1 MVTIE
6 RTEKEIPKKYWMT
19 LEPEN
24 EKKFQEA
31 LRTTRI
37 QMTKDGIYDARM
49 MKLLKKVR
57 CKIEPAAAE
66 CALTDE

>member
-1 MVTIE
+1 
-6 RTEKEIPKKYWMT
+6 
-19 LEPEN
+19 
-24 EKKFQEA
+24 
-31 LRTTRI
+31 
-37 QMTKDGIYDARM
+37 MTKDGIYDARM

>member
-1 MVTIE
+1 
-6 RTEKEIPKKYWMT
+6 MT

-31 LRTTRI
+31 LRTTRM
-37 QMTKDGIYDARM
+37 QMTKDGVYDARM

-57 CKIEPAAAE
+57 CKIEPTAAE